1 MPEVVDPITY
11 QASVGPDPD
20 LAPVGGSRGV
30 DADDEKTLIRLVIV
44 DDHQI
49 VRAGLKQ
56 LLETDDELAV
66 VAMAGDG
73 ARALA
78 VVAEHEPDLVLMDLS
93 MPVMDGVEAT
103 RRIKGNQPSVRIIIL
118 SSYGDEDHV
127 VRALEA
133 GADGYLLKHSE
144 PEQLLRAIR
153 EAVSGGVPLSAQ
165 VGRVLLD
172 SRKRRPLT
180 RSSDTPELTDRER
193 DVLRLVMQGLANKQ
207 IAIRLGI
214 AERTVKAHLSNIFQ
228 RLDVTDR
235 TSAAMWARE
244 NLN

>member
-1 MPEVVDPITY
+1 MQLKDRTVTITFEHPGTERSASEDSGSPIDR
-11 QASVGPDPD
+11 QATARI
-20 LAPVGGSRGV
+20 L
-30 DADDEKTLIRLVIV
+30 IV

-49 VRAGLKQ
+49 VRAGLVQ
-56 LLETDDELAV
+56 LLETEPDIAIVGTAGNGLAAIELVGV
-66 VAMAGDG
+66 VD
-73 ARALA
+73 
-78 VVAEHEPDLVLMDLS
+78 PDLVLMDLS
-93 MPVMDGVEAT
+93 MPLLDGVAAT
-103 RRIKGNQPSVRIIIL
+103 RTIKQTHPHVRVVVL

-144 PEQLLRAIR
+144 PDELVRAVR
-153 EAVSGGVPLSAQ
+153 DAMAGGLPMSAQ

-172 SRKRRPLT
+172 SRRRRPSAGSPAGADLT
-180 RSSDTPELTDRER
+180 EREH
-193 DVLRLVMQGLANKQ
+193 DVLRLVMLGLANKQ

-214 AERTVKAHLSNIFQ
+214 AERTVKAHLSNIFS

-244 NLN
+244 NLKQ